1 MPEETQNKYMLYEVE
16 FFPGGKTYSY
26 ISDKDSF
33 SKGDIVIVNAGSN
46 NHETT
51 VRIVAK
57 KEFTA
62 DSLSFPKEQLKH
74 ILRLAN
80 EQESHEFARL
90 KKRKE
95 NELKKSLEKQKSEI
109 TYVSEGIQPDG
120 SFIFSYEDYG
130 VDSFDGMDIETTY
143 ILDAENTEK
152 LRLYLS
158 KKYVG
163 SLESMLAQECGQD
176 YRKKAAIELFEE
188 AGVEYKHFSWIS

>member
-46 NHETT
+46 NHETA

-57 KEFTA
+57 KELTA
-62 DSLSFPKEQLKH
+62 DSIRFPMEQIKH

-80 EQESHEFARL
+80 EQESQEFARL

-109 TYVSEGIQPDG
+109 TYVSEGMQPDG

-158 KKYVG
+158 KKYMG